1 MAPRRV
7 DHQRV
12 RTIYPGKIDPPMEV
26 RRAVDPAT
34 AAELKARIE
43 AERAG
48 APFLVYRDEE
58 GTQRIFRLGDVRRLS
73 VGRSSANEIP
83 LGWDVEASRVHSELV
98 RVGEEWTIADDGLS
112 RNGTYL
118 NGQRLGGRRRL
129 RNGDIVRFG
138 TTEALFRVPGP
149 VILEETRPPVSTHP
163 PPSLSPAQRRVLV
176 ALARP
181 FTGDVEH
188 AVPASNRQIA
198 EELVVTVDAV
208 KANLRALFEKFDV
221 EDLPQNRKRARLVEL
236 AFSSGAITRRQL
248 T

>member
-1 MAPRRV
+1 
-7 DHQRV
+7 
-12 RTIYPGKIDPPMEV
+12 MEA

-48 APFLVYRDEE
+48 APFLVYRDGE
-58 GTQRIFRLGDVRRLS
+58 GAQRIVRLRDVRRLT

-98 RVGEEWTIADDGLS
+98 LVSEEWTIADDGLS
-112 RNGTYL
+112 RNGTYV
-118 NGQRLGGRRRL
+118 NGLRLGGRRRL
-129 RNGDIVRFG
+129 RDGDVVRFG
-138 TTEALFRVPGP
+138 TTEALFRIPGA
-149 VILEETRPPVSTHP
+149 VILDETKPPVSAHP
-163 PPSLSPAQRRVLV
+163 PPSLSPAQRRTLV

-188 AVPASNRQIA
+188 AVPSSNREIA
-198 EELVVTVDAV
+198 DELVVTVDAV

-236 AFSSGAITRRQL
+236 AFSSGAITRQDL
-248 T
+248 A

>member
-1 MAPRRV
+1 MG
-7 DHQRV
+7 D
-12 RTIYPGKIDPPMEV
+12 

-58 GTQRIFRLGDVRRLS
+58 GTQRIFRLSDVQRLT
-73 VGRSSANEIP
+73 VGRASANQIP

-98 RVGEEWTIADDGLS
+98 LIGEEWTIADDGLS
-112 RNGTYL
+112 RNGTYV
-118 NGQRLGGRRRL
+118 NGQRLAGRRRL
-129 RNGDIVRFG
+129 RDCDVVRFG
-138 TTEALFRVPGP
+138 TTEALFRVPGT
-149 VILEETRPPVSTHP
+149 VILDETKPPVNTHP
-163 PPSLSPAQRRVLV
+163 VPSLSPAQRRVLI

-181 FTGDVEH
+181 FSGDVEH

-236 AFSSGAITRRQL
+236 AFSSGAITRREL

>member
-1 MAPRRV
+1 M
-7 DHQRV
+7 
-12 RTIYPGKIDPPMEV
+12 
-26 RRAVDPAT
+26 
-34 AAELKARIE
+34 
-43 AERAG
+43 
-48 APFLVYRDEE
+48 
-58 GTQRIFRLGDVRRLS
+58 
-73 VGRSSANEIP
+73 
-83 LGWDVEASRVHSELV
+83 EASRVHSELV

-112 RNGTYL
+112 RNGTYV

-129 RNGDIVRFG
+129 RDGDIVRFG

-149 VILEETRPPVSTHP
+149 VILEETKPPVSTHP

-236 AFSSGAITRRQL
+236 AFSSGAITRREL
-248 T
+248 SLINRSATAMCLARRASAGRAPVRTLAGARTGSLAHRDARDRPRHFGGLSY